1 MPSKHQIAVSEATN
15 ILEGFVSSRDIPIEP
30 ALTDSATWV
39 EGAKDV
45 LRSRQLGIL
54 MAFSDDTL
62 REIAEG
68 RIDMGQLF
76 IQAVEAKTMP
86 SSCPPIKPSHRRAVE
101 TVLDSLAGPCRK
113 SAISQAIYPLTVPR
127 SHEVAGQLAGKLLR
141 ELAGAGR
148 VQRHG
153 HQHWVKVISERTLR
167 SGRRVPELPSVIDLA
182 LTTRCPTKWLSID
195 LETGELWAG

>member
-1 MPSKHQIAVSEATN
+1 
-15 ILEGFVSSRDIPIEP
+15 
-30 ALTDSATWV
+30 
-39 EGAKDV
+39 
-45 LRSRQLGIL
+45 
-54 MAFSDDTL
+54 
-62 REIAEG
+62 
-68 RIDMGQLF
+68 
-76 IQAVEAKTMP
+76 MP
-86 SSCPPIKPSHRRAVE
+86 SSCPPIKPSHRRAGE
-101 TVLDSLAGPCRK
+101 TVLDSLAGPFRK

-127 SHEVAGQLAGKLLR
+127 SREVAGQLAAKLLR

-195 LETGELWAG
+195 LETGELWAGSPSGWRRATEQERAEALALLAK

>member
-15 ILEGFVSSRDIPIEP
+15 ILEGFVSSRDLPIN
-30 ALTDSATWV
+30 ATLTDPATWA

-76 IQAVEAKTMP
+76 TQAVEAKA
-86 SSCPPIKPSHRRAVE
+86 RAKE
-101 TVLDSLAGPCRK
+101 
-113 SAISQAIYPLTVPR
+113 
-127 SHEVAGQLAGKLLR
+127 
-141 ELAGAGR
+141 
-148 VQRHG
+148 
-153 HQHWVKVISERTLR
+153 
-167 SGRRVPELPSVIDLA
+167 
-182 LTTRCPTKWLSID
+182 
-195 LETGELWAG
+195 

>member
-15 ILEGFVSSRDIPIEP
+15 ILEGFVSSRDLPVDC
-30 ALTDSATWV
+30 ALSDPATWA

-76 IQAVEAKTMP
+76 TQAVEAKA
-86 SSCPPIKPSHRRAVE
+86 RAKE
-101 TVLDSLAGPCRK
+101 
-113 SAISQAIYPLTVPR
+113 
-127 SHEVAGQLAGKLLR
+127 
-141 ELAGAGR
+141 
-148 VQRHG
+148 
-153 HQHWVKVISERTLR
+153 
-167 SGRRVPELPSVIDLA
+167 
-182 LTTRCPTKWLSID
+182 
-195 LETGELWAG
+195 

>member
-1 MPSKHQIAVSEATN
+1 
-15 ILEGFVSSRDIPIEP
+15 
-30 ALTDSATWV
+30 
-39 EGAKDV
+39 
-45 LRSRQLGIL
+45 
-54 MAFSDDTL
+54 
-62 REIAEG
+62 
-68 RIDMGQLF
+68 
-76 IQAVEAKTMP
+76 MP
-86 SSCPPIKPSHRRAVE
+86 SSCPPIKPSHRRAGE
-101 TVLDSLAGPCRK
+101 TVLDSLAGPFRK